1 MKKLLN
7 FLLFISLFGCNYT
20 VKNKQTLDNFNCP
33 RIFFSSE
40 DRVFIDTSANVS
52 SIDDVSLKAELN
64 NFAIVEKCHQKDDI
78 AIIPLDILIIAQ
90 PMDKLEDS
98 DISIPLYAVLLDQKN
113 EVLETQY
120 FMVLGSIKKN
130 FENNIFI
137 ETDITDRLKIIT
149 ENLDT
154 TQIVIGFMID
164 NKKRLLLN

>member
-1 MKKLLN
+1 MKKLFI
-7 FLLFISLFGCNYT
+7 FLLLLSLFGCTNIM
-20 VKNKQTLDNFNCP
+20 KNKQTLDNFNCP

-40 DRVFIDTSANVS
+40 DRVFIDTVANGS
-52 SIDDVSLKAELN
+52 SIDDVSLRAELN
-64 NFAIVEKCHQKDDI
+64 NFAIVEKCHKKNDI
-78 AIIPLDILIIAQ
+78 SIIPLDILIVTQ
-90 PMDKLEDS
+90 PMDKFEDS
-98 DISIPLYAVLLDQKN
+98 DISIPLYAILLDQKN

-120 FMVLGSIKKN
+120 FKILGSIKKN